1 MTHRKK
7 RKEDWY
13 MSGGDCETVLFVDA
27 TPESV
32 VKKRVETVV
41 KRNGMKVKVVE
52 RAGTTMKQMLQ
63 KSDPFP
69 LTGCGR
75 RMCVMCENEMGVDC
89 RTRGC
94 VYEIECK
101 EEGCG
106 KKYVGMTG
114 RSVYERMKEHI
125 NGMVN
130 GREDDDS
137 VSNPLLRHKVLC
149 HGEENVDV
157 NVRIVDRRFERPSRR
172 IKERQGE

>member
-1 MTHRKK
+1 VLRRGLAGWEKQKISNRDRASKRAQGMTHWKK

-13 MSGGDCETVLFVDA
+13 MAGGDCETMLFVDA
-27 TPESV
+27 TSESV

-114 RSVYERMKEHI
+114 RSV
-125 NGMVN
+125 
-130 GREDDDS
+130 
-137 VSNPLLRHKVLC
+137 
-149 HGEENVDV
+149 
-157 NVRIVDRRFERPSRR
+157 
-172 IKERQGE
+172 